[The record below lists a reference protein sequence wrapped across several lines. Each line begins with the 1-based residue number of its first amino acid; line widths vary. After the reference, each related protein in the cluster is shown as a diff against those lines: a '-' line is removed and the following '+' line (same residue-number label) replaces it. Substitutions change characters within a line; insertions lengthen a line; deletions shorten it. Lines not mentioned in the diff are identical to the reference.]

1 MKTTIQLHGVSV
13 TIESADVNATQTT
26 PAPIAAQEEIYIGAI
41 INAKGEGH
49 HVFLLPGDHEANWA
63 DSLEWAKSIGGDLP
77 TRVEQALLFADF
89 RNEFEE
95 RAYWSNEQHAADS
108 GYAWYQYFNYGSQ
121 GYDRM
126 TSKLRARSVRRSKF

>member
-1 MKTTIQLHGVSV
+1 MKTTIELHGI

-49 HVFLLPGDHEANWA
+49 HVFLLPGDHEANWV
-63 DSLEWAKSIGGDLP
+63 DSLEWSKSIGGDLP

-89 RNEFEE
+89 KNEFEE
-95 RAYWSNEQHAADS
+95 RAYWSNEQHAAYS
-108 GYAWYQYFNYGSQ
+108 GCAWYQDFNYGYQ
-121 GYDRM
+121 DLNRKDG
-126 TSKLRARSVRRSKF
+126 KLRARSVRRSKF